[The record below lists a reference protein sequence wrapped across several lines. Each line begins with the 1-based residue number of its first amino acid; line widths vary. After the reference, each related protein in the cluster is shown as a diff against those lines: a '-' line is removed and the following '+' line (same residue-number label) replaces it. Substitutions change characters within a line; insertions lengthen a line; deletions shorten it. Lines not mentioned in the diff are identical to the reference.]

1 MKQKIKRTV
10 YFTNHQKML
19 RHIEAFAVARKIT
32 VSSAILGFIG
42 VGLMVEGL
50 PEGVEQLK
58 RAAEQHREWRRRDE
72 ND

>member
-50 PEGVEQLK
+50 P
-58 RAAEQHREWRRRDE
+58 
-72 ND
+72 